1 METITS
7 RRNPLAARF
16 RRAARRDAGADA
28 TVLLEGPRLV
38 EDALAAGLRLEVAA
52 VSTSPAPRVSALAR
66 RLDPVARVVRVP
78 SAVMEA
84 LSPAA
89 TPSGLVALAALRP
102 ALVEDVMRASPPL
115 VVGLSGVQDP
125 GNTGAVIR
133 AVEAGGASGVVTV
146 GGADPLGW
154 KALRGA
160 MGSAFRVPVAR
171 AEDPAAVRRLA
182 SAHGLRVVAAAP
194 RGGDPA
200 DRGRPERP
208 LPGLARSR
216 GRGPRPRRG
225 RDRRRDGDDTD
236 APARRVA
243 QHRGG
248 SGDHRLRGRPT
259 AERRGRARCAVGG
272 ARTRIGMTS
281 GTLFDEP
288 PDEPGTA
295 ADTPL
300 AERMRP
306 RRFDELVGQDELV
319 GRGRPLRQAIERDTL
334 RSIIL
339 WGPPGSGKTTLAR
352 LIADV
357 TTSRFVAFSAVLS
370 GIKEI
375 RGVLTGAEAARARGR
390 RRTILFVDEIH
401 RFNKAQQDAFLPRVE
416 AGDIVLVGA
425 TTENP
430 SFEVNAAL
438 LSRSQ
443 VYVLK
448 PLPREAVATLLTRA
462 LADTERG
469 LGGDGLRADPDAL
482 AAIAR
487 HANGD
492 ARVALNLLEL
502 GSAAALAAR
511 PRAGR
516 PTKPG
521 SLSSSRPTPCS
532 GARCSTTR
540 AARSTST

>member
-52 VSTSPAPRVSALAR
+52 VSTSPAPRGAAPAR

-194 RGGDPA
+194 PGG
-200 DRGRPERP
+200 
-208 LPGLARSR
+208 
-216 GRGPRPRRG
+216 
-225 RDRRRDGDDTD
+225 
-236 APARRVA
+236 
-243 QHRGG
+243 
-248 SGDHRLRGRPT
+248 
-259 AERRGRARCAVGG
+259 
-272 ARTRIGMTS
+272 
-281 GTLFDEP
+281 
-288 PDEPGTA
+288 
-295 ADTPL
+295 TPL
-300 AERMRP
+300 TEV
-306 RRFDELVGQDELV
+306 D
-319 GRGRPLRQAIERDTL
+319 
-334 RSIIL
+334 
-339 WGPPGSGKTTLAR
+339 
-352 LIADV
+352 
-357 TTSRFVAFSAVLS
+357 LS
-370 GIKEI
+370 GPCL
-375 RGVLTGAEAARARGR
+375 VWLGAEGAGLDRDAAATADGTVTIPMRRPVESLNIAVAAAIIVYEAARQRSGA
-390 RRTILFVDEIH
+390 
-401 RFNKAQQDAFLPRVE
+401 
-416 AGDIVLVGA
+416 AG
-425 TTENP
+425 
-430 SFEVNAAL
+430 
-438 LSRSQ
+438 
-443 VYVLK
+443 
-448 PLPREAVATLLTRA
+448 
-462 LADTERG
+462 
-469 LGGDGLRADPDAL
+469 PDAPP
-482 AAIAR
+482 AG
-487 HANGD
+487 HGP
-492 ARVALNLLEL
+492 
-502 GSAAALAAR
+502 GSA
-511 PRAGR
+511 
-516 PTKPG
+516 
-521 SLSSSRPTPCS
+521 
-532 GARCSTTR
+532 
-540 AARSTST
+540 